1 MTNSEVTYSEA
12 TYSELIKEL
21 DAEFAGMEGLLNEE
35 ADANQEAD
43 AMDEQEAATDIVK
56 LLEQARTIVAQVLSA
71 ADNSGDS
78 GGETDTQIIKLR
90 LDSMENSLAT
100 IDAQLATIR
109 EELTILRQLLAQT

>member
-1 MTNSEVTYSEA
+1 MTNSEVTYSEV

-35 ADANQEAD
+35 PD
-43 AMDEQEAATDIVK
+43 AMDEQEAATDVVK
-56 LLEQARTIVAQVLSA
+56 LLEQAHTIVAQVLSA